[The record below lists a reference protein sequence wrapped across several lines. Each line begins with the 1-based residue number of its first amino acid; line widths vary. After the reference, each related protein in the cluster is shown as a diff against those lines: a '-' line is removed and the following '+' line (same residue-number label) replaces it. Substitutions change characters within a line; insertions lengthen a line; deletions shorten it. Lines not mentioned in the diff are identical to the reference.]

1 MQYEVRVRKLVYDFY
16 HVEADSEKQAKQLA
30 LNLQK
35 IGKVDSIRMK
45 HEADYAMPI
54 KQVDNLVKEIRDLPL
69 MDS

>member
-1 MQYEVRVRKLVYDFY
+1 MRYEVRIRKLVYDFY

-30 LNLQK
+30 LTLKK

-54 KQVDNLVKEIRDLPL
+54 KDVD
-69 MDS
+69 S